1 MKMGRVALESTR
13 DIAAHL
19 RNRRPPNMNYPSQ
32 GQEGCPE
39 EAKLGV
45 TAPGQWGALR
55 PYSYIDS
62 LLGLLA

>member
-1 MKMGRVALESTR
+1 
-13 DIAAHL
+13 
-19 RNRRPPNMNYPSQ
+19 MNYPSQ
-32 GQEGCPE
+32 GQEGCHE
-39 EAKLGV
+39 EVNLGV